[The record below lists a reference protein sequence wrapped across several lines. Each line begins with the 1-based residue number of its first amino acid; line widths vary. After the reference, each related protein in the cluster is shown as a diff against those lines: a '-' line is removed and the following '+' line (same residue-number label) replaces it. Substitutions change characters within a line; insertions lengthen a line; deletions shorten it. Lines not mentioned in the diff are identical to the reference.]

1 MLTEISVKTDSK
13 SALVDITE
21 KIRKEVGKIGIQNGI
36 CHLYAP
42 HTTAALTI
50 NENYDPS
57 VAKDIVEELNRLIPL
72 NGHYKHQEG
81 NAAAHIKSAIIG
93 SSRSLFIENGDLV
106 LGTWQG
112 IFFCEFDGP
121 RSRKVLMKI
130 LKE

>member
-1 MLTEISVKTDSK
+1 M
-13 SALVDITE
+13 DITE
-21 KIRKEVGKIGIQNGI
+21 LVRGEVRKSGLKNGV

-81 NAAAHIKSAIIG
+81 NSAAHIKSAVIG
-93 SSRSLFIENGDLV
+93 SSRTVFIENGDLV
-106 LGTWQG
+106 LGRWQG

-130 LKE
+130 VKD